1 MKSIKNRFILFL
13 GGCITVRVAFVILAK
28 YINPD
33 YLPYLGIVALIPAIG
48 FISIYLGDFRKTGR
62 EVFGDKIWWNDLR
75 PVHASLYILFAL
87 LALKKNKYSWAPLLL
102 DVIIGLIAFI
112 NHHHKYLFCNHV

>member
-1 MKSIKNRFILFL
+1 MFDLKVIII
-13 GGCITVRVAFVILAK
+13 GGGIAGLA
-28 YINPD
+28 
-33 YLPYLGIVALIPAIG
+33 AA
-48 FISIYLGDFRKTGR
+48 
-62 EVFGDKIWWNDLR
+62 
-75 PVHASLYILFAL
+75 